1 MRRRSYLCEVIQV
14 LLSAAVIVLTVVL
27 FFRADQLSV
36 LFPVA
41 FGLAAVLSLFY
52 AFEGV
57 LYNRD
62 RVVKKGRLAA
72 FILIGLV
79 LAFITVIA
87 ARTVL

>member
-14 LLSAAVIVLTVVL
+14 LLSAAGIVLTVVL

-36 LFPVA
+36 LFPVV

>member
-36 LFPVA
+36 LFPVV

-79 LAFITVIA
+79 LAFITGIA

>member
-36 LFPVA
+36 LFPVV

>member
-1 MRRRSYLCEVIQV
+1 M
-14 LLSAAVIVLTVVL
+14 IVLTVVL

-36 LFPVA
+36 LFPVV

>member
-1 MRRRSYLCEVIQV
+1 LRRRSYLCEVIQV

-36 LFPVA
+36 LFPVV

>member
-1 MRRRSYLCEVIQV
+1 MRRRSYICEAIQLLLC
-14 LLSAAVIVLTVVL
+14 AAVIVLTVL
-27 FFRADQLSV
+27 AFFRADRLSV
-36 LFPVA
+36 LFPVV

-62 RVVKKGRLAA
+62 RVVRKGRLIA

>member
-1 MRRRSYLCEVIQV
+1 MRRRSYLCEVIQI
-14 LLSAAVIVLTVVL
+14 LLCAAVIVLTVVL

-36 LFPVA
+36 LFPVV